1 MARDELSE
9 LRAFI
14 AVARERSFT
23 KAAAR
28 LGVSASALS
37 HTIRALEERLG
48 LRLLTRTTRSVSTTE
63 AGERLFQSIAPHFEQ
78 IRAELD
84 ALSELRDKPSG
95 TLRISSGVHA
105 AETIL
110 RPKLATFLPQ
120 YPDVTVEVSIDN
132 GFVDIVGQHFDAG
145 VRLGESIS
153 KDMIAVRI
161 GPDWRFL
168 VVGTPGYFT
177 RRSPPE
183 HPGELTNHQCINLR
197 MTSAGGL
204 YAWEFEKDG
213 RELEVRVGGQM
224 IYDSIVQV
232 LHAAVDGLGLAF
244 VPEDLARPHIEAG
257 RLQAVLSDWCPP
269 VQGYHLY
276 YPNRRL
282 ASPAFARFVD
292 TLRYR
297 T

>member
-1 MARDELSE
+1 MARDELSD

-14 AVARERSFT
+14 AVAKERSFT

-48 LRLLTRTTRSVSTTE
+48 LRLLARTTRSVSTTE
-63 AGERLFQSIAPHFEQ
+63 AGERLLQSIAPHFEQ

-105 AETIL
+105 AATIL
-110 RPKLATFLPQ
+110 RPKLAQFLPQ
-120 YPDVTVEVSIDN
+120 YPDINVEVSIDN
-132 GFVDIVGQHFDAG
+132 GFVDIVGEHFDAG
-145 VRLGESIS
+145 IRLGEALS

-168 VVGTPGYFT
+168 VVGTPGYFA

-197 MTSAGGL
+197 MASAGGL

-213 RELEVRVGGQM
+213 RALEVKVSGQLT
-224 IYDSIVQV
+224 YDSIVPVVQ
-232 LHAAVDGLGLAF
+232 AAVDGLGLAY
-244 VPEDLARPHIEAG
+244 VPEDLARPYIEAG
-257 RLQAVLSDWCPP
+257 QLQVALSDWCPP
-269 VQGYHLY
+269 IQGYHLY

-282 ASPAFARFVD
+282 ASPAFARLVEA
-292 TLRYR
+292 LRYR